1 VIVTVT
7 YHDHHLGTFSVQSL
21 FVVISSSIFHIYS
34 LINFPSY
41 NHFLSIIDDSA
52 QILVVCAGLNES
64 AAARRVFFFY
74 RRQRRRQRTENTRFS
89 TKFKV
94 TQSCEAMT

>member
-21 FVVISSSIFHIYS
+21 FFVISSSIFHIYS

-64 AAARRVFFFY
+64 AAARRVFFFTGGSGGASEQKIQDFQPSL
-74 RRQRRRQRTENTRFS
+74 R
-89 TKFKV
+89 
-94 TQSCEAMT
+94 